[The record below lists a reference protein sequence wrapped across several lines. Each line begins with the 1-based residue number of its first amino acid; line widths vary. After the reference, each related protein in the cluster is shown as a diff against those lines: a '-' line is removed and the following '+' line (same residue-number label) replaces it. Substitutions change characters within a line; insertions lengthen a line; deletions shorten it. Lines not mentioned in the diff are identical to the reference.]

1 MFFLYFILTNIRKCL
16 KYLCGDFHASDDMKP
31 NSAPLQRQTR
41 SGYADLIA
49 EATGAEDELLPILE
63 KIMREEVFHST
74 LDWQSPAQF
83 RSGARKALKIFNR
96 DPDFYRAEMS
106 FCTARFQTLVAEQA
120 LRDLVDQSASPNA
133 VSQAKATYNA
143 AIAAE
148 QLASAAFDRELAKL

>member
-1 MFFLYFILTNIRKCL
+1 
-16 KYLCGDFHASDDMKP
+16 MKP

-49 EATGAEDELLPILE
+49 EATGAENELLPILE
-63 KIMREEVFHST
+63 KIMRAEVFHST

-96 DPDFYRAEMS
+96 GSSFYRAEMS
-106 FCTARFQTLVAEQA
+106 YCTARFQTLVAEQA

-133 VSQAKATYNA
+133 INKAKATYSA

-148 QLASAAFDRELAKL
+148 QLASTAFDRELAKL

>member
-1 MFFLYFILTNIRKCL
+1 M
-16 KYLCGDFHASDDMKP
+16 KYLCGDFHASYDMKP

-74 LDWQSPAQF
+74 LDWPSPAQF

-96 DPDFYRAEMS
+96 DPDFFRAEMS
-106 FCTARFQTLVAEQA
+106 YSRARFQTLVAEQA